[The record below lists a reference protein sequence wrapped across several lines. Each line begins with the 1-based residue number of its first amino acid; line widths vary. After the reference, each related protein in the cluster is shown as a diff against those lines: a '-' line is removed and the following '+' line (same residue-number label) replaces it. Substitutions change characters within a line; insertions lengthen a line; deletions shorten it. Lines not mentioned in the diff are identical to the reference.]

1 MFRPINIAAHSVRV
15 RSQGVRARRVVG
27 GGQPRAEPRQLV
39 HLGALLL
46 PGIGS
51 LDKLNSDLAQFY
63 A

>member
-39 HLGALLL
+39 HLGAILL
-46 PGIGS
+46 PGTDS
-51 LDKLNSDLAQFY
+51 LDKLN
-63 A
+63 